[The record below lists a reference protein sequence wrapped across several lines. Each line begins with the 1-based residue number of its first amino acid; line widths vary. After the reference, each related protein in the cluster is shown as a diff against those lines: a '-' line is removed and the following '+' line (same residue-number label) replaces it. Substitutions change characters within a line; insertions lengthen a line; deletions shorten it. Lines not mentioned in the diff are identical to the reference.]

1 MRAATKPAYRI
12 RPHANAEAHARL
24 MERWSKM
31 TSAEIFQTI
40 VDAGIYTPD
49 GELAEPYRTPEPS
62 PASPPP
68 KKPRSKRPARTK

>member
-49 GELAEPYRTPEPS
+49 GELA
-62 PASPPP
+62 
-68 KKPRSKRPARTK
+68 